1 MSAVAAD
8 ETSSSSA
15 SFRDLALSEPVLR
28 ALVDV
33 GYESPSPIQAAT
45 IPVLLSGAD
54 MLGQAQTG
62 TGKTAAFA
70 LPALSR
76 IDLSK
81 HEPQV
86 LVLVPTRELALQVS
100 EAFLR
105 YAAHIK
111 GFHVLPIYG
120 GQSYQPQLN
129 ALRRGVHV
137 VVGTPGRVIDHM
149 NRGTLKLGGL
159 SLLVLD
165 EADEMLAMGFVDAVE
180 SILEQTPPQRQ
191 VALFSATMAAPIRR
205 IAAKHL
211 RSPVEVT
218 IKSKTS
224 TATNIRQRYWMVS
237 GMHKLDALTR
247 ILEAETFDGMLVFTR
262 TKQSTVE
269 LAEKLEARGFAAAP
283 LNGDIP
289 QPQRERTVARLKA
302 GQIDIVVATDVAA
315 RGLDVERIGHVVNYD
330 VPYDTES
337 YVHRIGRTGRAGRKG
352 EAILFIAPRERNMLR
367 AIERATR
374 QVIEPMNLPS
384 VDAVNTLRIAKLKQR
399 IAESI
404 AKGDGNLYRPVLEQ
418 LETESGMALIDIAA
432 ALASL
437 SQGSTPLL
445 LAQKAER
452 PADSY
457 SPHRERD
464 SRREETREPR
474 RERPAAQERPAAP
487 ERAAPQDR
495 PAAPERPAGREPS
508 RARDSHREERPRKS
522 GPAQMETFRI
532 EVGSVHGIKP
542 GNIVGAIANEADIE
556 GVHIGRVDIRE
567 DHSYVD
573 LPEGMPKEIFK
584 QLQKVRVAGRELRI
598 SRVSEKPPKPPRA
611 TLGRHPGAVA
621 REARPAKPKIAARRR
636 TKN

>member
-1 MSAVAAD
+1 MSAVPAD
-8 ETSSSSA
+8 SIENSA
-15 SFRDLALSEPVLR
+15 SFRDLGLSDEVLLAL
-28 ALVDV
+28 ADV
-33 GYESPSPIQAAT
+33 GYESPSPIQAQT
-45 IPVLLSGAD
+45 IPVLLSGKD

-70 LPALSR
+70 LPALTK
-76 IDLSK
+76 IDLAR

-105 YAAHIK
+105 YAAHLK

-149 NRGTLKLGGL
+149 NRGTLKLSGL
-159 SLLVLD
+159 TLLVLD
-165 EADEMLAMGFVDAVE
+165 EADEMLRMGFIDAVE

-191 VALFSATMAAPIRR
+191 VALFSATIPSPIRR

-211 RSPVEVT
+211 RTPVEVT

-262 TKQSTVE
+262 TKQATVE

-283 LNGDIP
+283 LNGDIA
-289 QPQRERTVARLKA
+289 QPLRERTVARLKA
-302 GQIDIVVATDVAA
+302 GQIDILVATDVAA
-315 RGLDVERIGHVVNYD
+315 RGLDVDRISHVVNYD

-337 YVHRIGRTGRAGRKG
+337 YVHRIGRTGRAGRTG

-384 VDAVNTLRIAKLKQR
+384 VDAVNTLRIAKFKQR
-399 IAESI
+399 IAESV

-418 LETESGMALIDIAA
+418 LETESGMSLIDIAA

-474 RERPAAQERPAAP
+474 RERPAAQERPAVH
-487 ERAAPQDR
+487 ERAATPER
-495 PAAPERPAGREPS
+495 PAAPERPVGREPS
-508 RARDSHREERPRKS
+508 RERDSRREERPRKS

-598 SRVSEKPPKPPRA
+598 SRVAEKPPKPPRA

-621 REARPAKPKIAARRR
+621 REGRPAKPKIAARRR